1 MKSHTSGNT
10 ALKINISKAFDRIRW
25 NYLQAVLLRLGFA
38 EAWVDY
44 IMFCVTN
51 VSSTV
56 CFNGSE
62 DGPIKLMLSQFI
74 LELFSKVYLF
84 FSFPIK
90 KIRNK

>member
-1 MKSHTSGNT
+1 
-10 ALKINISKAFDRIRW
+10 
-25 NYLQAVLLRLGFA
+25 LQRHGWIILCYG
-38 EAWVDY
+38 
-44 IMFCVTN
+44 VTN

-62 DGPIKLMLSQFI
+62 VGPIKLMLSQFI

-90 KIRNK
+90 KLEINNNSKIIDVWAKSDWKGFQIYIKFKLKF